1 MTKPRVTIIGL
12 GFVGGSIGLALA
24 ASGRALH
31 IIGHDIDPGLGRL
44 AKKMGA
50 VNESKINLIDACEEA
65 DLVILATPVSAI
77 RETLELIAP
86 HLKQGCAVTDTATI
100 KGPVLEWAAEAL
112 PESVSFVGGDPV
124 LRTAPTSTQSNPSHG
139 LEAARADLLK
149 DALYFLC
156 TTPNTPPT
164 AVKRVSDLAMLL
176 QAQPVFMDPVEH
188 DGIRAAVEGLPTL
201 LSLALMK
208 EVGDAPSWQ
217 EARKLADQVFGTA
230 TAPLADEAQEK
241 RTQLILNAPYLL
253 PRLDTF
259 IEELMRLRQW
269 IAEEDSEALDKAF
282 EQAQVQRF
290 RWLREWEKGDWEEE
304 IADLGVSGTFGA
316 LKNAF
321 GFGLRGKKREE
332 E

>member
-12 GFVGGSIGLALA
+12 GLVGGSIGLALA
-24 ASGRALH
+24 ASGRSLH
-31 IIGHDIDPGLGRL
+31 IVGHDIDPGLGRL

-50 VNESKINLIDACEEA
+50 VNENKINLIDACDGA
-65 DLVILATPVSAI
+65 DLVVLATPVSAI

-86 HLKQGCAVTDTATI
+86 HLKQGCVVTDTATL
-100 KGPVLEWAAEAL
+100 KGPVLDWAVEAL
-112 PESVSFVGGDPV
+112 PEGVSFVGGDPV
-124 LRTAPTSTQSNPSHG
+124 LRTPPASAQPNPPKG
-139 LEAARADLLK
+139 LEAARAELLK

-156 TTPNTPPT
+156 TTPNTSPT
-164 AVKRVSDLAMLL
+164 AVKRASDLAVLL

-201 LSLALMK
+201 ASLALMK

-217 EARKLADQVFGTA
+217 EAQKLADHVFGAA
-230 TAPLADEAQEK
+230 TAPLTDEPQEK
-241 RTQLILNAPYLL
+241 RTRLMLNAPYLL
-253 PRLDTF
+253 PRLDAF
-259 IEELMRLRQW
+259 IEELMGLRQW
-269 IAEEDSEALDKAF
+269 IAEEDTDALDKAF
-282 EQAQVQRF
+282 EQAQVKRF

-304 IADLGVSGTFGA
+304 LADLGVTGTFGA

-321 GFGLRGKKREE
+321 GLGLRGRKHEE